1 MVPIS
6 LVLRFVRWLFLLAII
21 AGLTGFVVSARI
33 RGRTP
38 AQGFCSLVANPEC
51 MRLAD
56 RGEAL
61 VLALRRKLDQAP
73 PRRAARRDDRAA
85 ARTSRDLPGAP
96 ISAAPL
102 DRHTP
107 GERKALSDLLLQRG
121 SR

>member
-1 MVPIS
+1 MFR
-6 LVLRFVRWLFLLAII
+6 LVRWLFLVAII
-21 AGLTGFVVSARI
+21 AGLAGFIVAARI

-38 AQGFCSLVANPEC
+38 AEGFCSLMQNHEC

-61 VLALRRKLDQAP
+61 VKLATRRLGLESEPRVPGRAAHETSRALRSPL
-73 PRRAARRDDRAA
+73 AA
-85 ARTSRDLPGAP
+85 APAEANGP
-96 ISAAPL
+96 PL

-107 GERKALSDLLLQRG
+107 SERKALSDLLLQRG

>member
-1 MVPIS
+1 VFR
-6 LVLRFVRWLFLLAII
+6 LVRWLFLVAII
-21 AGLTGFVVSARI
+21 AGLAGFIVAARI

-38 AQGFCSLVANPEC
+38 AEGFCSLLQNPEC

-61 VLALRRKLDQAP
+61 VKLATRRLGLASQP
-73 PRRAARRDDRAA
+73 RAARREVREHSRADRSPLAA
-85 ARTSRDLPGAP
+85 APADANAP
-96 ISAAPL
+96 PL

-107 GERKALSDLLLQRG
+107 SERKALSDLLLQRG

>member
-1 MVPIS
+1 VFR
-6 LVLRFVRWLFLLAII
+6 LVRWLFLVAII
-21 AGLTGFVVSARI
+21 VGLAGFIVAARI

-38 AQGFCSLVANPEC
+38 AEGFCSLMRNPEC

-61 VLALRRKLDQAP
+61 VKLATRRLGLESEP
-73 PRRAARRDDRAA
+73 RAAGREAHETARAFRSPLAA
-85 ARTSRDLPGAP
+85 APANGNAP
-96 ISAAPL
+96 PL
-102 DRHTP
+102 DRHTA